1 MDYVSQLV
9 LILED
14 TSIITVSSC
23 GIKLQEVISGLEEK
37 AKTLDIHMHFCGFSR
52 HSYFLFVFL
61 STWGVFCCCCCFCF
75 FFCFFFCLFVF
86 LQQQHLSSI
95 AVVFNLT
102 GHADRVWPLSE
113 TSHCSSLAHYSD
125 STQQILQNP

>member
-1 MDYVSQLV
+1 M
-9 LILED
+9 
-14 TSIITVSSC
+14 
-23 GIKLQEVISGLEEK
+23 
-37 AKTLDIHMHFCGFSR
+37 AFLDIHTF
-52 HSYFLFVFL
+52 FLFFFPL
-61 STWGVFCCCCCFCF
+61 GVFFVVVVAFVF
-75 FFCFFFCLFVF
+75 FFVFFLFVF